1 MGAGAG
7 GGRADGEGLGGA
19 DAGGGAVVS
28 GLGGEVA
35 SAAGVL
41 RRVTCG
47 GSRVKRCFPW
57 GKGGEWVMM
66 D

>member
-1 MGAGAG
+1 MGKGAG
-7 GGRADGEGLGGA
+7 GGWADGEGLGGA

-41 RRVTCG
+41 RRVACG
-47 GSRVKRCFPW
+47 GSGVGEVFPV
-57 GKGGEWVMM
+57 GVSGS
-66 D
+66 

>member
-1 MGAGAG
+1 M
-7 GGRADGEGLGGA
+7 
-19 DAGGGAVVS
+19 VS